1 MDSILGLMLMIHWA
15 VRFAIIVV
23 AVIAILK
30 LAYDW
35 LGKRP
40 FDGMD
45 RGLTAGYSGL
55 MDAQALLGVIV
66 LLGGGLT
73 AVGFPAYRI
82 VHAVVMIIAVIAAH
96 LPMRWKSA
104 SDALRLRN
112 NLLAVVASLL
122 IVFAGLIVLT
132 AGKG

>member
-1 MDSILGLMLMIHWA
+1 MDSILGLILMIHWA

-35 LGKRP
+35 QAKRT

-55 MDAQALLGVIV
+55 MDAQALLGIVV

-73 AVGFPAYRI
+73 SVGFPAYRI
-82 VHAVVMIIAVIAAH
+82 VHAAVMIIAVVVAH

-104 SDALRLRN
+104 ADPVRLRN
-112 NLLAVVASLL
+112 NLLAVVCSLL
-122 IVFAGLIVLT
+122 IVFAGLVLLS